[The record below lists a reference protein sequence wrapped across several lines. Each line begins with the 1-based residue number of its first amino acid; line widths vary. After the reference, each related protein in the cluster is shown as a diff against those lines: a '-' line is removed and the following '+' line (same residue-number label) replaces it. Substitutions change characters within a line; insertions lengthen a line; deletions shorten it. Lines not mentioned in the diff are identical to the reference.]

1 MTFIN
6 FGYLVT
12 LFYSRESPMGKD
24 VELDEDPTMVTFMTM
39 HGKGLWSHCHH
50 CHDDDSDPEM
60 PPLERESSTDTD
72 VSDLPQDLIDHIGLR
87 HYRLPCSDDHD
98 DEDDHDYSDMPP
110 LNPLDNFNHREYFN
124 LREPKFCVEHGHNFG
139 FHIVPLKGAPSV
151 FIHGVFLVSHSYPP

>member
-12 LFYSRESPMGKD
+12 LFYSQESPMGKE
-24 VELDEDPTMVTFMTM
+24 VELDEDPSMV
-39 HGKGLWSHCHH
+39 
-50 CHDDDSDPEM
+50 DDDSDPEM
-60 PPLERESSTDTD
+60 PPLMERESSTDTE
-72 VSDLPQDLIDHIGLR
+72 VSTLPHDLIDHIGLR
-87 HYRLPCSDDHD
+87 QYGLLPCSDDHD

-139 FHIVPLKGAPSV
+139 FHIVPLEGAPSV